1 MFWFFR
7 NSNIAFPA
15 PTLARNILGSKES
28 LACFPMRALLFLNQY
43 TQLYR
48 AGWLSRKSYFGRS
61 LFRPI
66 RGDQAYGAPFS
77 NQWNQAEQPVLYRLT
92 MEDTMKSKYIAIA
105 LLSTALMTG
114 VAYAQT
120 STATADKANSSATMH
135 KEGQWR
141 SSKLIGVDVYNE
153 ANEKIGDI
161 EELILDKSG
170 KVEHVV
176 LGVGGFLGMGEHY
189 VAVAFDKLKLVN
201 EPVRSTTAST
211 APTGNAPAT
220 NVDSNARTA
229 ADGTAKTT
237 TGAATST
244 TTRPV
249 RTANEEWYPDHAV
262 LNATKDQLKAM
273 TQFKYN

>member
-1 MFWFFR
+1 
-7 NSNIAFPA
+7 
-15 PTLARNILGSKES
+15 
-28 LACFPMRALLFLNQY
+28 
-43 TQLYR
+43 
-48 AGWLSRKSYFGRS
+48 
-61 LFRPI
+61 
-66 RGDQAYGAPFS
+66 
-77 NQWNQAEQPVLYRLT
+77 
-92 MEDTMKSKYIAIA
+92 MKSKYIAIA

-120 STATADKANSSATMH
+120 STTATTDKANSSAMMH

-153 ANEKIGDI
+153 ANEKVGDI

-170 KVEHVV
+170 KIEHVV

-189 VAVAFDKLKLVN
+189 VAVAFDKLKWVN
-201 EPVRSTTAST
+201 EPVRSTTDST
-211 APTGNAPAT
+211 APAGTATT

-237 TGAATST
+237 TGAATT

-249 RTANEEWYPDHAV
+249 RAANEQWYPDHAV

-273 TQFKYN
+273 TPVQI